1 MILVKSGGT
10 SIWTVVDVG
19 TSEVGCG
26 ITPNAVL
33 QDLYGMTGDGC
44 PPGSGV

>member
-1 MILVKSGGT
+1 VILVKSGGT
-10 SIWTVVDVG
+10 SIWTG

-33 QDLYGMTGDGC
+33 QDLYGMSGDVC
-44 PPGSGV
+44 PSGSGV